1 MADKKISVKITA
13 DSKQAE
19 QGFNRTAVAVEAA
32 GEAAGRMSAK
42 MSKSTAILTDIAKM
56 FQQLNSDVK
65 AMRKSL
71 DSIDSKN
78 VRRVGDDLG
87 TVSKQSKKATSG
99 IKGFADKCN
108 KMTGALSA
116 IAAVQLGSVFTG
128 MAGGIL
134 NMGIASVQAAAQM
147 RQYEIA
153 FQTMLKSAEAGT
165 QMLRDLQQF
174 AAETPFDV
182 PGVVSAGQQLMAFGF
197 KAEEIIPMLT
207 NLGDA
212 ASGLGLGTEGV
223 SRLAYALGQM
233 QTSGKLNA
241 QDMMQLTSAGISAW
255 DMLAQAAGKT
265 VAEMKDLCSKGAID
279 SKAAV
284 QTIVA
289 GMNDQFGGMMAKTS
303 DEVAGLLANIEE
315 TAGNTSA
322 AVGKYL
328 TEAFN
333 IKGILK
339 DVSDRLGE
347 FQQKMQTATEQ
358 GKSLGDVIKECVPAS
373 VIGVIGAFAAV
384 LAVVSVAAVATLG
397 AVLGL
402 TASIV
407 AIGAAMGAVAA
418 LVVTYWDEIVDAVNI
433 AVQAILDTVVIIGTA
448 ITEAILGVVNWI
460 IGTIGD
466 MWADITGD
474 QDNWFSKFS
483 SMLGDA
489 IKEVEDFAK
498 KAIDW
503 FGRVF
508 AAKKAI
514 VDTRNADAELAQI
527 QEDYKIYEEGKKTA
541 RKPDSNKLF
550 QNPDKG
556 NLGSGRTSASKQ
568 ENVALKALQDENRI
582 AQERKKIENDYVRLK
597 LKKEKDLFE
606 AQNAIAKKY
615 GTDAQKYQI
624 QLKEIE
630 FNKKQELQKE
640 ELAYTEQMLA
650 AENALKE
657 AQLRGAS
664 QKELEM
670 LREKLALLNKTHQY
684 TIDNINQSAAANTE
698 SAKFDY
704 SNKQISWKADYNA
717 SDTVGQMT
725 MKNDKWKE
733 KATDSVTTSPWLDD
747 KLKLE
752 ALTAINQ
759 KYDEQQQKIN
769 TISKIQQTSNQLAKD
784 FSGAITDW
792 ITGAKSFGDAMK
804 SVLQQLISQLI
815 QAALYATIVAACTG
829 GGGGFAARWKGAF
842 GNAFASGGSVDGPG
856 TGTSDSIPAMLSN
869 GEYVLNAQA
878 VDRLGVPFLN
888 GLNTGR
894 LRGFAS
900 GGLVGSGGV
909 AGYKAERG
917 SNSGQIQSV
926 NLSMNVSAMDA
937 SSFGDFLNRGGLD
950 VVKQALFDSNRNFAS
965 EAGVW

>member
-1 MADKKISVKITA
+1 
-13 DSKQAE
+13 
-19 QGFNRTAVAVEAA
+19 
-32 GEAAGRMSAK
+32 MSAK

-78 VRRVGDDLG
+78 VRRVGDDLE

-165 QMLRDLQQF
+165 QILRDLQQF

-289 GMNDQFGGMMAKTS
+289 GMNEQFGGMMAKTS

-358 GKSLGDVIKECVPAS
+358 GKSMGDVIKECVPAP
-373 VIGVIGAFAAV
+373 VIAAIGAFAAV

-402 TASIV
+402 SAGIV
-407 AIGAAMGAVAA
+407 AAGAAIGAAIA
-418 LVVTYWDEIVDAVNI
+418 LIITYWDDLADAVKA
-433 AVQAILDTVVIIGTA
+433 AVQGILDTVVIIGTA
-448 ITEAILGVVNWI
+448 ITEAVLGVVNWI

-466 MWADITGD
+466 MWANITGN

-508 AAKKAI
+508 AAKKAV

-527 QEDYKIYEEGKKTA
+527 QEDYKIYEEGKKTTK
-541 RKPDSNKLF
+541 KPDFSKLF

-556 NLGSGRTSASKQ
+556 NLGSGRSSALKQ
-568 ENVALKALQDENRI
+568 ENIALKALQKENEI
-582 AQERKKIENDYVRLK
+582 NQERRKIENEYVRLK

-630 FNKKQELQKE
+630 LNKKQELQEE

-670 LREKLALLNKTHQY
+670 LREKLALLNKTHQH
-684 TIDNINQSAAANTE
+684 TIDNINQTATAKANSA
-698 SAKFDY
+698 
-704 SNKQISWKADYNA
+704 QADYDNKEA
-717 SDTVGQMT
+717 EWQARHDTSSTVG
-725 MKNDKWKE
+725 KWSMDAERDFEAGKAKANNADSYEE
-733 KATDSVTTSPWLDD
+733 KVRLMN
-747 KLKLE
+747 E
-752 ALTAINQ
+752 ALQ
-759 KYDEQQQKIN
+759 KYDEEQQKIN
-769 TISKIQQTSNQLAKD
+769 TISKIQQASNQLAKD

-792 ITGAKSFGDAMK
+792 ITGAQSFGDAMK
-804 SVLQQLISQLI
+804 SILQQLIAQLI
-815 QAALYATIVAACTG
+815 QAAIYATIVAACTG

-842 GNAFASGGSVDGPG
+842 GKGFASGGSVAGPG
-856 TGTSDSIPAMLSN
+856 TGTSDSVPAMLSN

-900 GGLVGSGGV
+900 GGLVGSGGAYNRPASV
-909 AGYKAERG
+909 A
-917 SNSGQIQSV
+917 SSSSSTSSSIT
-926 NLSMNVSAMDA
+926 LNVSALDA
-937 SSFGDFLNRGGLD
+937 SSFADFLARGGMQVL
-950 VVKQALFDSNRNFAS
+950 KQATLDDNRNFNTAFDTF
-965 EAGVW
+965 